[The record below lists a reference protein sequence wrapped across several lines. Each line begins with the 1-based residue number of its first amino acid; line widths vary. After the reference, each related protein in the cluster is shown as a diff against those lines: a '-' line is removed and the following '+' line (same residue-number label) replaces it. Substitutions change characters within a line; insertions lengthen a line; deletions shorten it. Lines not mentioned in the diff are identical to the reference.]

1 MLTPPEPRGTEVGAG
16 RSAVW
21 MEGLCGSEDRREDTE
36 RLRRAA
42 ARASMR
48 THRGGAGR
56 ALPGESL
63 TLQKGEKQEV
73 RQPQADVGHSHSQVY
88 FPTRHPSSTAAD
100 GLQLRRLRKG
110 C

>member
-1 MLTPPEPRGTEVGAG
+1 M
-16 RSAVW
+16 VW
-21 MEGLCGSEDRREDTE
+21 MEGLCGGEERGHREAEAGEERRREDRE

-42 ARASMR
+42 ARASTR
-48 THRGGAGR
+48 THGGGAGR

-73 RQPQADVGHSHSQVY
+73 SQPQADVGRFHSQVY
-88 FPTRHPSSTAAD
+88 FPTRHPRSTAAD
-100 GLQLRRLRKG
+100 GVQLRRLRKG